1 MSNLTQEQIDRFIQF
16 IDAAEDPGVITN
28 AIVAAVLAYLADK
41 VKSMAIANDLNV
53 EASARAAADAAL
65 QNSIQSEAST
75 RETGDAALQNSIQ
88 SEATARAAADTTMSA
103 KIAEIETAL
112 LDLTENITPETLEA
126 LAEAIAFLDGIG
138 DDDTLAAQLAGL
150 NSRLGDVETGLAGKA
165 GVDASTGRL
174 TYSQMPHLVLAS
186 MGSDLDGK
194 QTILGDLLDCYVY
207 IQGSRKIYYNK
218 ANGDQV
224 AGVTPDKGFVY
235 CNAITGKQYI
245 WTDDQDNPWREIGP
259 EPRTIVSE
267 VSATY
272 RQTPPDGLD
281 DYWYIFRDSL
291 VTKLIHLYKIG
302 SRIVEERLD
311 LDSRVLYYSVSNE
324 AWYRLDG
331 ANLVRVNV
339 YVKPATGIPAS
350 DLEEGVI
357 PNVSGFATKTYVD
370 NKTNGVVKSI
380 TVNGQTQTPNNGNV
394 NLGTIAKGD
403 DGKNAFELAQQNGY
417 EGTLEQW
424 LQSMAENAGFSYTED
439 STTIY
444 VQDALH
450 YDSTPRISI
459 NETNIRLSP
468 VVGSIAT
475 KTIVVKGYNLST
487 PIMVALIDNSG
498 FYSIDKQTLPVGGG
512 NILLTYNPTVGGTHN
527 TTVVISSGQDA
538 EMVVSVVGEA
548 ATPTISVDKNAIE
561 LKSASGQPAT
571 ATFRVTGISLSDMVN
586 ISVNGNGYSVS
597 PIALTANQAMNGVDV
612 TVTYDGSSGDGT
624 AVITLSSAGATN
636 VVVNASHTVVQRL
649 SAGEKITSYQGF
661 VFTVLEPVTDSNNN
675 TIYPVS
681 VKGSGTSGDVTIP
694 STVTDENGFEYTVRS
709 IEFDAFKGLTF
720 LTGITIPSTV
730 KVWLGGT
737 GGFATYSQAFNNC
750 TGLTKVKFEI
760 GSRGFSLS
768 SAFFGC
774 TKLKD
779 IDFGDI
785 TYIPGNNTFQ
795 NCSSLV
801 DLLVPNTVTSIG
813 NNLNAPNLKRVQFGT
828 DENCQITTINNA
840 LGGIS
845 TLECIICY
853 ATTPPSFAA
862 YESLQYGGG
871 LPSGM
876 RNFDS
881 SNPQNGTSLNTNGT
895 GRLYVPSSAVSSYK
909 SAGGWSR
916 MVGNANYSGD
926 SDGRIYA
933 IEDIGTIT
941 GHESDA
947 LITMNQNNS

>member
-1 MSNLTQEQIDRFIQF
+1 MATQQELLNQAVEVRDADQNGENTALRVGQVLVDVIESLSRFVERDDLSSNYFTKQEINSLIAGLAKVSQL
-16 IDAAEDPGVITN
+16 
-28 AIVAAVLAYLADK
+28 VALQASLQ
-41 VKSMAIANDLNV
+41 S
-53 EASARAAADAAL
+53 EASTRAAADAA
-65 QNSIQSEAST
+65 
-75 RETGDAALQNSIQ
+75 
-88 SEATARAAADTTMSA
+88 MSG
-103 KIAEIETAL
+103 KIAELETVL
-112 LDLTENITPETLEA
+112 NNLNENITPETLEA

-138 DDDTLAAQLAGL
+138 DDATLATQLAGL

-165 GVDASTGRL
+165 GVNASTGRL

-186 MGSDLDGK
+186 MGSDLDGE

-207 IQGSRKIYYNK
+207 IQGSRKIFYNN

-235 CNAITGKQYI
+235 CNAITRKQYI
-245 WTDDQDNPWREIGP
+245 WTDDQDKPWREIDP

-267 VSATY
+267 VSTIY
-272 RQTPPDGLD
+272 RPTPPDGLD

-302 SRIVEERLD
+302 TRIVEERLD

-331 ANLVRVNV
+331 SNLVRVNV

-350 DLEEGVI
+350 DLAEDVI
-357 PNVSGFATKTYVD
+357 PNVSNFATKTELRSKAND
-370 NKTNGVVKSI
+370 NEVVKSI
-380 TVNGQTQTPNNGNV
+380 TANGQTQTPTDGNV
-394 NLGTIAKGD
+394 NLGTIAKGN

-444 VQDALH
+444 VSDALH

-468 VVGSIAT
+468 VVGGTAT

-487 PIMVALIDNSG
+487 PITVALIDSSG

-512 NILLTYNPTVGGTHN
+512 NILLTYRPNEGGTHN
-527 TTVVISSGQDA
+527 ATVVISSGQDA
-538 EMVVSVVGEA
+538 EMTVSIVGEA
-548 ATPTISVDKNAIE
+548 ATPTISVDKNTIE
-561 LKSASGQPAT
+561 LKSASGQLAT
-571 ATFRVTGISLSDMVN
+571 ATFRVTGVSLSDMVN
-586 ISVNGNGYSVS
+586 IFVNGNGYSVS
-597 PIALTANQAMNGVDV
+597 PAALTANQAMGGADV

-624 AVITLSSAGATN
+624 AVITLSSAGVSN
-636 VVVNASHTVVQRL
+636 DVVVNASHTVVQRL
-649 SAGEKITSYQGF
+649 SVGSTITSYKGF
-661 VFTVLEPVTDSNNN
+661 VFTVLEPIVDSNNN

-694 STVTDENGFEYTVRS
+694 STVIDENGFEYTVRT
-709 IEFDAFKGLTF
+709 IEYEAFKGLPN
-720 LTGITIPSTV
+720 LTGITIPSSV

-737 GGFATYSQAFNNC
+737 GGFTYYSQAFNNC

-760 GSRGFSLS
+760 GSRGFDKS
-768 SAFFGC
+768 SAFSGC
-774 TKLKD
+774 TSLKD
-779 IDFGDI
+779 IDFGDLSF
-785 TYIPGNNTFQ
+785 IPGNNTFM
-795 NCSSLV
+795 NCRSLV
-801 DLLVPNTVTSIG
+801 DLLIPNTVTSIG
-813 NNLNAPNLKRVQFGT
+813 NSLAAPNLKRVQLGT
-828 DENCQITTINNA
+828 DENCQLTTINNA
-840 LGGIS
+840 FGGIS
-845 TLECIICY
+845 TLQCIICY
-853 ATTPPSFAA
+853 ATTPPSFAV
-862 YESLQYGGG
+862 YESLTYQGG
-871 LPSGM
+871 LAAGV

-881 SNPQNGTSLNTNGT
+881 SSRDTGTAIDTNGT
-895 GRLYVPSSAVSSYK
+895 GRLYVPSTVVNTYK

-916 MVGNANYSGD
+916 LVGNANYSGD

-933 IEDIGTIT
+933 IEDIGTIA

-947 LITMNQNNS
+947 LITTNQNNS